1 MASAARPTAVKL
13 NFPEYAKK
21 IRRIADLSDAPEDE
35 LPHWFIELIPPWV
48 CSHHH
53 GSLAVAIH
61 LEGAVGHPDWN
72 EDVHSAVKKYLLD
85 LRNRSGVQVTL
96 TTD

>member
-21 IRRIADLSDAPEDE
+21 IRLLADLSDAPEDE
-35 LPHWFIELIPPWV
+35 LPSWFIELIPPWV

-53 GSLAVAIH
+53 DSQAVTVH
-61 LEGAVGHPDWN
+61 LEGTIGHQDWN
-72 EDVHSAVKKYLLD
+72 EDVHSAVKKYLID

-96 TTD
+96 STD